1 MPTGGQ
7 PLPRSQARA
16 HLRVQEGKSMQRED
30 LCTKHLTASF
40 PYSKIPP
47 ERPVEHSRCPDPLLG
62 EKIKDVPK
70 RLKVPGPVVWKKRWQ
85 LGLGGAGEG
94 F

>member
-1 MPTGGQ
+1 
-7 PLPRSQARA
+7 
-16 HLRVQEGKSMQRED
+16 MQRED
-30 LCTKHLTASF
+30 LCTKHLTASI

-47 ERPVEHSRCPDPLLG
+47 ERPAEHSRCPDPLLG
-62 EKIKDVPK
+62 EKMKDVPK

-94 F
+94 L